1 MINND
6 DIQGIRLHLSYHF
19 YSIGDFK
26 TFANIIA
33 LICVITYQS
42 INKISYNDISTLIF
56 CYHM

>member
-1 MINND
+1 MIFKEFD
-6 DIQGIRLHLSYHF
+6 YIYLII
-19 YSIGDFK
+19 SIALVDFK
-26 TFANIIA
+26 TFANIIV